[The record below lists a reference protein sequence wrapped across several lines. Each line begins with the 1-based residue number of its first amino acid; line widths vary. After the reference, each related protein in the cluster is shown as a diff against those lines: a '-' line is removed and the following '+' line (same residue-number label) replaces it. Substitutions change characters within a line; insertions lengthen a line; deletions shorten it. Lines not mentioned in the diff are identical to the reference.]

1 MPMTAKQVFK
11 NTLIE
16 LNKINAP
23 ALKLYEFN
31 HFINKAISQYE
42 NMVYNIYE
50 TNQQTIDDLRVL
62 QSSVYLTP
70 TKVKDSDK
78 VALNGDYWGASK
90 YASRMGLYG
99 NTYECWLPM
108 DYMHILNCV
117 CTFDTSIGKKCL
129 DNSTY
134 IQRPATRLTTDS
146 WPHVMNDF
154 YNRPSMDRPYYMV
167 YNQNRKVGSDL
178 PMDPV
183 RKELGEGP
191 GKNPYIGT
199 DINGPYGRGL
209 YDPDK
214 LADNMPGSNNIRTF
228 TFYNGHKESLVERS
242 AAQRIGNVS
251 SIRLEI
257 RCGRADP
264 NVILK
269 EVQVDYLRVP
279 QYVLLT
285 QEQLDLTQDTSQMME
300 FPDYVCQEIINI
312 LVRLIMERSNDPRL
326 GNNLQINQTIARP
339 NAQQ

>member
-1 MPMTAKQVFK
+1 M
-11 NTLIE
+11 
-16 LNKINAP
+16 
-23 ALKLYEFN
+23 
-31 HFINKAISQYE
+31 
-42 NMVYNIYE
+42 
-50 TNQQTIDDLRVL
+50 
-62 QSSVYLTP
+62 
-70 TKVKDSDK
+70 
-78 VALNGDYWGASK
+78 
-90 YASRMGLYG
+90 
-99 NTYECWLPM
+99 
-108 DYMHILNCV
+108 
-117 CTFDTSIGKKCL
+117 
-129 DNSTY
+129 
-134 IQRPATRLTTDS
+134 
-146 WPHVMNDF
+146 
-154 YNRPSMDRPYYMV
+154 
-167 YNQNRKVGSDL
+167 
-178 PMDPV
+178 
-183 RKELGEGP
+183 
-191 GKNPYIGT
+191 
-199 DINGPYGRGL
+199 

-214 LADNMPGSNNIRTF
+214 LADNVPGSNNIRTF